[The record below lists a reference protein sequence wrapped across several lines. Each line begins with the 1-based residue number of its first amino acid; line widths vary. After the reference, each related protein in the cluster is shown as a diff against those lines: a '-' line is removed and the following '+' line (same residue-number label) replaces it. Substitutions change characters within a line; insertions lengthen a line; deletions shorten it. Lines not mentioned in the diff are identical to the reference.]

1 MRNIARSLPFLWTPQ
16 ETSRMLLKMEKDVNA
31 SLQSRETQC
40 SRTFLVPKEFGR
52 QGKKEMQQAL
62 ALGVSCG
69 RLAAFTALL
78 FRIQGCTRCR
88 SEEGRESYSGGR
100 ATWASFYSWSSG

>member
-40 SRTFLVPKEFGR
+40 SRNILSSERIRPAR
-52 QGKKEMQQAL
+52 KKEMQQAL
-62 ALGVSCG
+62 APGVSCG

>member
-1 MRNIARSLPFLWTPQ
+1 MRNIARSLPFRWTPQ

-52 QGKKEMQQAL
+52 RGKKK
-62 ALGVSCG
+62 CNK
-69 RLAAFTALL
+69 RL
-78 FRIQGCTRCR
+78 R
-88 SEEGRESYSGGR
+88 SE
-100 ATWASFYSWSSG
+100 

>member
-31 SLQSRETQC
+31 SLQRREAHSSQNIF
-40 SRTFLVPKEFGR
+40 SSERIWPAR
-52 QGKKEMQQAL
+52 KKEMQQAL